1 MSIVTLAV
9 FAVLASIIVSVLH
22 KIRKDREL
30 KSDLLRMETELN
42 ELLGDRGTTELD
54 IDLWEARRYPLI
66 DNLERQGQASDL
78 INRLR
83 HFHVA

>member
-54 IDLWEARRYPLI
+54 IDRYPLI